1 MILLK
6 FSKIVKPTASLEQ
19 VLELVL
25 NDEDKDLL
33 REGTREF
40 IESGYTLTGKE
51 ACELTNL
58 ERAYYYAEKQKA
70 EAERMVSLAEI
81 LKKSF
86 SSQESVFDDPEN
98 FKSEQEK
105 KREYLLRVARE
116 FNTSSN

>member
-6 FSKIVKPTASLEQ
+6 FSKIVRLNASLEE
-19 VLELVL
+19 VLKLPL
-25 NDEDKDLL
+25 NEDDKDLL
-33 REGTREF
+33 KEGIREF
-40 IESGYTLTGKE
+40 IESGHMLTGKE

-86 SSQESVFDDPEN
+86 SFQESIFDEPEN
-98 FKSEQEK
+98 FKTERDR
-105 KREYLLRVARE
+105 KREYLLRVANE